1 MQIEYPS
8 LSDRVYEYLSKQII
22 EGNIKYGEKL
32 NIKVISEQ
40 LNVSTMPVRDAL
52 KKLEMENIVRIKP
65 RSNCI
70 VAFPTKKSILDAAEM
85 RELLELHAAKLI
97 YQTITASELRPI
109 NEIVGNMEKLTKG
122 SPTKDQTN
130 RYIYLDLLFH
140 TELCNLAGNE
150 YLIKFYREV
159 NLPFQEA
166 VRDPSQALCGES
178 GGEFAG
184 KPQSVGSAPG
194 TQQGSHR
201 AGQAVSVPGVDN
213 PEIYRLP
220 EKGAAYVQ

>member
-8 LSDRVYEYLSKQII
+8 LSDRVYEFLSKQII

-32 NIKVISEQ
+32 NIKMISEQ

-70 VAFPTKKSILDAAEM
+70 VAVPTKKSILDAVDM
-85 RELLELHAAKLI
+85 RELLELHATKLI

-109 NEIVGNMEKLTKG
+109 TQIVVNMETLTKEI
-122 SPTKDQTN
+122 PTKAQTN

-150 YLIKFYREV
+150 YLNKFYREV
-159 NLPFQEA
+159 NLHLNMTF
-166 VRDPSQALCGES
+166 
-178 GGEFAG
+178 
-184 KPQSVGSAPG
+184 
-194 TQQGSHR
+194 
-201 AGQAVSVPGVDN
+201 
-213 PEIYRLP
+213 IYRIGIPPDIHESFRDHKRFVENLADNSI
-220 EKGAAYVQ
+220 ESLELLEAHLERSRGHIVQGKLFHSLE